1 LTAADT
7 LHRGDILFIQD
18 PSQGGLS
25 REELGLSAELFSFY
39 PIPDVRLLLVAG
51 FLFMLVVP
59 VQRAHSQ
66 DSRPQ
71 TIAVFLDC
79 QNTRCDFDYIRREI
93 DYVNHVRDRVGADV
107 HVLVTR
113 ESSGSGGS
121 TFQLEFIGLGPYAG
135 RTDILTFSSSSTDIE
150 TERRAGLT
158 ETIARGLVPYLVRTR
173 TGDQLVVRMNPAV
186 GESLLDEGPVE
197 DPWDFWVFNV
207 GLSGD
212 YEAEESNSSLRLHP
226 RISANRVTEDWK
238 IETSGRFSYRENT
251 YDVTDGELTVI
262 QRDGSVYGL
271 VVKSVGDHW
280 GIGGTTYSQTST
292 RDNIDYSTSVS
303 PTVEYNIFPYD
314 QSSQRELRIQWE
326 LNFRHYNYNEITVFE
341 KEAETVMQQQ
351 LSVRM
356 DLSRPWGSANARVQ
370 FESYLTDFE
379 KSLTDLYRIEVG
391 GDIYF
396 RLLRGLSVNLGAQIS
411 SIHDQI
417 YLAQT
422 EISDEDILLGRISL
436 PTSFSY
442 EVEMGFSYR
451 FGSIFN
457 NVVNSRFGG

>member
-1 LTAADT
+1 M
-7 LHRGDILFIQD
+7 FIQD

-25 REELGLSAELFSFY
+25 REELGRKAGLFSFY
-39 PIPDVRLLLVAG
+39 PFPDVRHLLTACFLLLLA
-51 FLFMLVVP
+51 VP
-59 VQRAHSQ
+59 ASAQ
-66 DSRPQ
+66 DTRPQ

-93 DYVNHVRDRVGADV
+93 DYVNHVRDRVGSDV
-107 HVLVTR
+107 HVLVTQ

-121 TFQLEFIGLGPYAG
+121 TYQLEFIGLGPYAG
-135 RTDILTFSSSSTDIE
+135 LTDVLTFSSSSTDIE
-150 TERRAGLT
+150 NERRAGLT

-173 TGDQLVVRMNPAV
+173 TGDQLVVRVNPEV
-186 GESLLDEGPVE
+186 GESLAEQGPVD
-197 DPWDFWVFNV
+197 DPWNFWVFNV
-207 GLSGD
+207 GMSGD
-212 YEAEESNSSLRLHP
+212 YEAEESSTSLRLNP
-226 RISANRVTEDWK
+226 RLSANRVTEKWK
-238 IETSGRFSYRENT
+238 IETNGRFSYRENT
-251 YDVTDGELTVI
+251 YDVTDGTLTDI
-262 QRDGSVYGL
+262 QRDGSLYGL
-271 VVKSVGDHW
+271 VVKSVGEHW
-280 GIGGTTYSQTST
+280 GVGATTYSETST
-292 RDNIDYSTSVS
+292 RDNIDYSISLS

-341 KEAETVMQQQ
+341 KVEESVMQQQ
-351 LSVRM
+351 LSVRL

-379 KSLTDLYRIEVG
+379 KSLTDLYRVEVG

-396 RLLRGLSVNLGAQIS
+396 RLLRGLSVNMGAQIS

-422 EISDEDILLGRISL
+422 DISDEDILLGRISL

-442 EVEMGFSYR
+442 EVELGLSYR

>member
-1 LTAADT
+1 MPADT
-7 LHRGDILFIQD
+7 LHRDDILFIQD

-39 PIPDVRLLLVAG
+39 PIPDVRHLLFVS
-51 FLFMLVVP
+51 FLLMLAAP
-59 VQRAHSQ
+59 LAAPAAAQ
-66 DSRPQ
+66 DTRPQ

-79 QNTRCDFDYIRREI
+79 QDTRCDFDYIRREI
-93 DYVNHVRDRVGADV
+93 DYVNHVRDRVGSDV

-113 ESSGSGGS
+113 ESSGSGGD
-121 TFQLEFIGLGPYAG
+121 TFQLEFIGLGPYEG
-135 RTDILTFSSSSTDIE
+135 RTDVLTYSSNSTDIE
-150 TERRAGLT
+150 SERRAGLT

-173 TGDQLVVRMNPAV
+173 TGDQIVVRVNPNV
-186 GESLLDEGPVE
+186 GESLAEQEPAV
-197 DPWDFWVFNV
+197 DPWNFWVFNV

-212 YEAEESNSSLRLHP
+212 YEAEESSTSIRVNPRL
-226 RISANRVTEDWK
+226 SASRVTEDWK
-238 IETSGRFSYRENT
+238 ITTSGRFSYRENT
-251 YDVTDGELTVI
+251 YDVTGGTLSVV

-271 VVKSVGDHW
+271 VVKSMGDHW
-280 GIGGTTYSQTST
+280 GVGATSYSQTST
-292 RDNIDYSTSVS
+292 RNNIDYSISVS
-303 PTVEYNIFPYD
+303 PTAEYNIFPYD

-326 LNFRHYNYNEITVFE
+326 LNFRHYNYDEITVFE
-341 KEAETVMQQQ
+341 KVQETVMQQQ
-351 LSVRM
+351 LSVRL

-370 FESYLTDFE
+370 FESFLTDFE
-379 KSLTDLYRIEVG
+379 KSLTDLYKVEVG

-396 RLLRGLSVNLGAQIS
+396 RLLRGLSINMGAQVS

-422 EISDEDILLGRISL
+422 DVSDEDILLGRISL

-442 EVEMGFSYR
+442 EVELGLSYR

-457 NVVNSRFGG
+457 NVVNPRFGF